1 MTTRILNLQILHF
14 SMKMNMGIYILHTQ
28 CIIISKQ
35 TQFGEKKSGLASDEL
50 VNNESGIHKICF
62 KHVQSSKIT
71 EARHY

>member
-14 SMKMNMGIYILHTQ
+14 FMKMNVGIYFLRRQ

-50 VNNESGIHKICF
+50 VNSESGIRYVLNMYNFQK
-62 KHVQSSKIT
+62 
-71 EARHY
+71 